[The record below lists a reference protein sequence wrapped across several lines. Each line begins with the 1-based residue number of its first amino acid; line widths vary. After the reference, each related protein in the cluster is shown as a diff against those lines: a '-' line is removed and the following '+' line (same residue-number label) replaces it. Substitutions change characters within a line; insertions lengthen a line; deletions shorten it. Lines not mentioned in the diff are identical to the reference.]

1 MGMDTITA
9 ADELDPLGKGVGP
22 DVLPPKP
29 ASLWRDT
36 VRNILRQR
44 SAIVGLAI
52 LIVFAIVALFAP
64 VIAPF
69 DPDTPVIDPPY
80 NEDVNRQDLTY
91 LQPCIHL
98 LGCPEDRPQHIMGL
112 DGNLRDEFSR
122 VVYGARISLW
132 IGFATVG
139 FAIVIGTF
147 IGAVAGYAG
156 GATDNILMRI
166 MDVVLSFPSLL
177 LAILIV
183 TVLGPGLINAQL
195 AIGIVAIPIYA
206 RVMRASVLSIREQ
219 DYVTASRALGAS
231 GSGILLRR
239 IVPNALTPLIV
250 QATLGIGGA
259 ILEVAALSFVGL
271 GAQPPLAE
279 WGSMIAADRKFLTTV
294 PTLILFPGFAITLT
308 VLGFNL
314 LGDGMR
320 DALDPRLNR

>member
-9 ADELDPLGKGVGP
+9 EDRLDPLGKGAGG
-22 DVLPPKP
+22 DVVSARP

-44 SAIVGLAI
+44 SAIVGLTI
-52 LIVFAIVALFAP
+52 LIVFALVALLAP
-64 VIAPF
+64 LIAPF
-69 DPDTPVIDPPY
+69 DPDIPVIDPPY
-80 NEDVNRQDLTY
+80 NQDVNRQDLTY
-91 LQPCIHL
+91 IQPCIHL

-122 VVYGARISLW
+122 VVFGARVSLW

-147 IGAVAGYAG
+147 IGAVAGYG
-156 GATDNILMRI
+156 GGRTDNVLMRI

-183 TVLGPGLINAQL
+183 TVLGPGLVNAQ
-195 AIGIVAIPIYA
+195 VAIPIYA

-231 GSGILLRR
+231 GSGILFRR
-239 IVPNALTPLIV
+239 ILPNALTPLIV